1 MKRFDKPFYG
11 WWITSIGVLGN
22 ALQGGFIFWSMGIY
36 TSTFEDEFQAPR
48 AQINLIETFL
58 SVCTNLLSP
67 IFGILIDRWSPRH
80 LMAIGVASLALG
92 LIILS
97 QAGTLVSVWFAWAT
111 LVPLGALGLGVLPSS
126 ALISRW
132 FRRRRG
138 LALGLSVTGSSIG
151 GALVPPLM
159 TWMFMSLGWRYALL
173 YSGIALLV
181 FVPVFLRI
189 LVNEPEDIGLQAE
202 PDNPNPEKRV
212 SAVDNREWTIP
223 QMLKTSSFWWQ
234 TIISASLL
242 AVTLGTLANL
252 SLHAKDLD
260 VTGQRAALL
269 YSIIA
274 FCSFGSKVVMGALID
289 RIGVKLTGALSASL
303 LIIAMMLLLSFKDFS
318 GLVICS
324 VAIGLG
330 FGGVMPI
337 WTNMPAR
344 TFGARSMGRALGVMN
359 PLHIP
364 FTGASAPLAGYISDT
379 TGSYDL
385 VFIVYSGLCVL
396 ALFGLWM
403 LRMPGTG
410 EHKAARG
417 N

>member
-151 GALVPPLM
+151 GALLPPLM
-159 TWMFMSLGWRYALL
+159 TSMFMSLGWRDALL

-318 GLVICS
+318 GLVIGS

-337 WTNMPAR
+337 LTNMPAR